1 MPNTP
6 GDDMESL
13 SAAEQRLFHLQ
24 RQLDIEMKAECDTE
38 LKKNS
43 ALFSRHRPQN
53 ITEGIDQK
61 ALGQLI
67 ELYHSDFDIICF
79 WGHFF

>member
-1 MPNTP
+1 MHILSDAILSPGVPNTP

-38 LKKNS
+38 LKKASQSKLIKKNYS
-43 ALFSRHRPQN
+43 TTFKLGFYVPQ
-53 ITEGIDQK
+53 K
-61 ALGQLI
+61 
-67 ELYHSDFDIICF
+67 
-79 WGHFF
+79 